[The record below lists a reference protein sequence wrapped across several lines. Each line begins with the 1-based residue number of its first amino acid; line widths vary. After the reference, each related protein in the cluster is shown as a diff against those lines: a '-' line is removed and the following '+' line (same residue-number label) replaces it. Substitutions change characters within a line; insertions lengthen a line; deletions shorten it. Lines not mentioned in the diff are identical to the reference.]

1 MATVLSNSMSVS
13 VPSSKTAIA
22 MIAISRS
29 CRNGNIN
36 GRNRFSPSRCGGSIG
51 YTHTHRYRYSTI
63 ASAGASTVP
72 STRKGYGSNAR
83 CNHNPRYK
91 HSHNH
96 RCNHNHNHRR
106 GILSLPSTSLP
117 LSLPTST
124 TASSSSS
131 RHLFFSTTSSSLEEE
146 ENARRNAENAGRQQQ
161 RLAEAS
167 LSRARNSTS
176 PLLSASG
183 GGDPLSRAPAGL
195 PPGAR
200 IHSDFFG
207 EPVTFLDGQSSASS
221 TSADT
226 ASPSPDIAPAV
237 ASLDGFLIG
246 IVSRGKAFTG
256 GGEEQGISAQAY
268 HSAALAWSDLIRH
281 ASVWNGDDACCPMLV
296 HAAVAPVL
304 AQSGAAYVRHLDRV
318 LEHVDLGVDNG
329 NTTVSLMQLA
339 EKAVAAIQSND
350 NGNDKDNNNDRSVPP
365 LTPREITHLTALGCL
380 LRNDHRRAMLVL
392 YRHVQVCPG
401 DALALSLLLDVCH
414 TVGDTGI
421 AMRGAAAV
429 AAYWSER
436 GGGMIRPSG
445 HGAVAGLIAVGLAVG
460 GRTAEAEALAI
471 EHAGSKR
478 SLAAGVATWA
488 MAHVLDSGGRT
499 AEGVSACAN
508 LDGSERYE
516 DCGFL
521 GFDAVL
527 AGYGVRF
534 ALDREDRGGRSRG
547 SAALRLYDTHY
558 GAVLEGSG
566 YSNANASS
574 GHDKPHQRAPIGWRR
589 SRFEA
594 SNRAQELMAEV
605 FGKEQ
610 RSVYERESSNAGA
623 NNQNENNENERN
635 GNGVGNE
642 NENNNEQQAS
652 SSYTTMSYGDTTTNG
667 NNNNNNNN
675 NSNDRNN
682 LVSFQSNSKGAA
694 RSGGVFFFTADGAYL
709 IKTIPEREKHAFLA
723 MLPSYHRHMKQHGKT
738 SLLTRFCGMYGIT
751 IQQEDHDTTSGSGS
765 GSNSNSGGTTIPS
778 SLDDNNNNNNNDAS
792 SSSLNSF
799 APTEKEYTFVV
810 MNAVFPAESN
820 RFISE
825 RFDLKGST
833 VGREVSKEELRS
845 KGTMAVLKD
854 LDLKRE
860 VDDRGRDI
868 EDDCED
874 EHDYDY
880 EQQQRQQQQQRRGAR
895 SRRTRRQAGM
905 DHDLAGMDYG
915 SNLLFAGWSTTRI
928 QGQYC

>member
-1 MATVLSNSMSVS
+1 
-13 VPSSKTAIA
+13 
-22 MIAISRS
+22 
-29 CRNGNIN
+29 
-36 GRNRFSPSRCGGSIG
+36 
-51 YTHTHRYRYSTI
+51 
-63 ASAGASTVP
+63 
-72 STRKGYGSNAR
+72 
-83 CNHNPRYK
+83 
-91 HSHNH
+91 
-96 RCNHNHNHRR
+96 
-106 GILSLPSTSLP
+106 LPSTSLP

-675 NSNDRNN
+675 NNN
-682 LVSFQSNSKGAA
+682 
-694 RSGGVFFFTADGAYL
+694 
-709 IKTIPEREKHAFLA
+709 
-723 MLPSYHRHMKQHGKT
+723 
-738 SLLTRFCGMYGIT
+738 GIDT
-751 IQQEDHDTTSGSGS
+751 HDHDHNDAIDIGAIDDDWKYSMEDVLTWLPPSPQFLSDATLLMLRFTLNGTLSCSNHRWEHLRNAWSIHLEIEANNRCTMERGGDGNGDEDDDDDNPEPGSVDLTFYPLACAAASLVAEPGVVGELPGAGGRLQAGLHKMGRLLDLGAVDVDVDNS
-765 GSNSNSGGTTIPS
+765 SSNGNGNDNAVSTNS
-778 SLDDNNNNNNNDAS
+778 NNNNNY
-792 SSSLNSF
+792 L
-799 APTEKEYTFVV
+799 
-810 MNAVFPAESN
+810 
-820 RFISE
+820 
-825 RFDLKGST
+825 ST
-833 VGREVSKEELRS
+833 VLFKDIVADKEPDFWLPVVEEAEREEWKTVLKLLSSATDGIYDPTGEDDHDITKATLDGSNGAFGWEFDVRPFLEHAVVYAACKCGDYQSLSIARSICSRGVTLRS
-845 KGTMAVLKD
+845 NSPEEWWRYSIVLGLLGD
-854 LDLKRE
+854 E
-860 VDDRGRDI
+860 TAS
-868 EDDCED
+868 EDALNAS
-874 EHDYDY
+874 HSFGGG
-880 EQQQRQQQQQRRGAR
+880 QG
-895 SRRTRRQAGM
+895 SR
-905 DHDLAGMDYG
+905 L
-915 SNLLFAGWSTTRI
+915 
-928 QGQYC
+928 